1 MNYLLAKVKG
11 RSNSFLKVIA
21 SRQVI
26 LEIPNLDNTVDY
38 SPNTLLDNS
47 EWFKIDDFSE
57 CSYTNGLIEN
67 TFSITDHNQI
77 MSTQYSDIKYLC
89 CKQDNL
95 FLFQKMSSTQLF
107 TKKWINISDSPTL
120 YRDKPII
127 VISDIIDAIYDKQED
142 ILYFKDIVKIK
153 QMFRGIEELYREA
166 TQEEVDSFLSRD
178 FISLGNE
185 FTSRNVKVANR
196 RRIALALDTL
206 NNFNNEEIITICDYT
221 ESYCINLTRDGD
233 RFVVN
238 SEEDL
243 KQVLF
248 GIEQRYYTTMIGDE
262 KRVANSII
270 EIG

>member
-11 RSNSFLKVIA
+11 RSNSFLKVIT
-21 SRQVI
+21 SRQLI

-38 SPNTLLDNS
+38 SPNTLLDS
-47 EWFKIDDFSE
+47 GEWFKIDDFLE
-57 CSYTNGLIEN
+57 CSYHNGLIEN
-67 TFSITDHNQI
+67 TFSGTEYNQI
-77 MSTQYSDIKYLC
+77 LPIQYSDIKYLC
-89 CKQDNL
+89 CKQGNL
-95 FLFQKMSSTQLF
+95 FLFQKMSSVQLLS
-107 TKKWINISDSPTL
+107 KKWISISNAPILHT
-120 YRDKPII
+120 DKPII
-127 VISDIIDAIYDKQED
+127 VINDLVDAVYDKQEN

-166 TQEEVDSFLSRD
+166 TQAEVDNFLSKD
-178 FISLGNE
+178 FISLGNG
-185 FTSRNVKVANR
+185 FSRSNVKVANR

-206 NNFNNEEIITICDYT
+206 DNFNGEEIITICDYT
-221 ESYCINLTRDGD
+221 EFYCINLTRDGD